1 MKGSHTLV
9 IDELPIGMWNETYL
23 TFLEKCVETKKMNL
37 RDYKDLST
45 DKDIHMEL
53 VFSPDT
59 DLHNPFTLDKIVD
72 QFKLTSSLSTNN
84 MYLFNKDESLVKYDS
99 PDSIINDFIDTRL
112 EYYEKRKDKQIDVME
127 NLLKLYSNKYTF
139 IMELLNDTLDLR
151 KKKSQEMETILTE
164 KNYDKIENSYHY
176 LVKMPMDTV
185 NEENVEKL
193 KNDFDSTKQ
202 ALEDLKNTTIVSMY
216 YKELCELDKAI

>member
-1 MKGSHTLV
+1 
-9 IDELPIGMWNETYL
+9 
-23 TFLEKCVETKKMNL
+23 
-37 RDYKDLST
+37 
-45 DKDIHMEL
+45 
-53 VFSPDT
+53 
-59 DLHNPFTLDKIVD
+59 
-72 QFKLTSSLSTNN
+72 
-84 MYLFNKDESLVKYDS
+84 
-99 PDSIINDFIDTRL
+99 
-112 EYYEKRKDKQIDVME
+112 
-127 NLLKLYSNKYTF
+127 
-139 IMELLNDTLDLR
+139 MELLNDTLDLR